1 MEARAGGVTSATA
14 SAGLAGF
21 VDLQVNG
28 ALGVDFAAPDLTLD
42 DARRA
47 ARHVLASGTAAF
59 LPTLVSSPLANYR
72 QNLPLLA
79 ALAGE
84 PEFVGRIAGIHLE
97 GPFLS
102 RDRRVLGVHQPQHV
116 RDAEPRLMEEW
127 QGLAR
132 GQLRLITLA
141 AEIDGAAEL
150 TRVANSLG
158 IAVAVGHSWP
168 DAAALERVRAAGAA
182 ALTHF
187 GNGVPLALPRHANP
201 LVAGLLADGLAAMLI
216 TDGHHV
222 TADFA
227 RLVRRVKGA
236 RGLLLTSDL
245 SPAAGLMPGQ
255 HQVFGTHIEVCA
267 DGAIRDPAHGHLAG
281 SSMSLLGCANQALAW
296 GLLTPEEVLV
306 AARDAPAAL
315 IGLDV
320 AGLRASDDGHA
331 VCFLRSAAPN
341 GAFVR
346 TPVNA

>member
-1 MEARAGGVTSATA
+1 MEADADGVA
-14 SAGLAGF
+14 SASASAALVGF

-28 ALGVDFAAPDLTLD
+28 ALGVDFAAPDLALD

-59 LPTLVSSPLANYR
+59 LPTLVSSPLATYR

-79 ALAGE
+79 ALAEE

-102 RDRRVLGVHQPQHV
+102 RDRRVLGVHRPEHV
-116 RDAEPRLMEEW
+116 RDAEPRLIEEW
-127 QGLAR
+127 QALAR
-132 GQLRLITLA
+132 GRLRLITLA
-141 AEIDGAAEL
+141 AEIDGAVEL
-150 TRVANSLG
+150 TQSARALD
-158 IAVAVGHSWP
+158 IAVAIGHAWP
-168 DAAALERVRAAGAA
+168 DVAAFERVHAAGAA

-187 GNGVPLALPRHANP
+187 GNGVPLDLPRHTNP

-222 TADFA
+222 TLDFA
-227 RLVRRVKGA
+227 LLVRRVKGA

-245 SPAAGLMPGQ
+245 SPVAGLAPGQ

-267 DGAIRDPAHGHLAG
+267 DGAIRDPTHRHLAG
-281 SSMSLLGCANQALAW
+281 SSVNLLGCANQALAW
-296 GLLTPEEVLV
+296 GLLTPEEVVV

-331 VCFLRSAAPN
+331 VCFERSAAPN

-346 TPVNA
+346 TPVIA

>member
-1 MEARAGGVTSATA
+1 MGTDAAGAAGA
-14 SAGLAGF
+14 SAIGELVGF

-28 ALGVDFAAPDLTLD
+28 ALGNDFSAPDLTLEA
-42 DARRA
+42 ARRA
-47 ARHVLASGTAAF
+47 ARYVLAGGTAAF
-59 LPTLVSSPLANYR
+59 LPTLVSSPLATYR

-79 ALAGE
+79 ALAEE
-84 PEFVGRIAGIHLE
+84 PEFVGRVAGIHLE

-102 RDRRVLGVHQPQHV
+102 RDPRVLGVHRPEHV
-116 RDAEPRLMEEW
+116 RAAEPGLLEEW
-127 QGLAR
+127 QSLAR
-132 GQLRLITLA
+132 GRLRLITLA

-150 TRVANSLG
+150 TRVARAQG
-158 IAVAVGHSWP
+158 IAVAIGHSWP
-168 DAAALERVRAAGAA
+168 DAAALECVHAAGAA

-201 LVAGLLADGLAAMLI
+201 LVAGLLAQGLAAMLI

-245 SPAAGLMPGQ
+245 SPAAGLAPGQ
-255 HQVFGTHIEVCA
+255 HRVFGATVEVSP

-296 GLLTPEEVLV
+296 GLLTQDEVV
-306 AARDAPAAL
+306 TAARDAPAAL

-320 AGLRASDDGHA
+320 AGLRAPVDGCT
-331 VCFLRSAAPN
+331 VSFRRGAAPN
-341 GAFVR
+341 GAFEL
-346 TPVNA
+346 TTAKT